1 MTLADGSQLRADVVL
16 ANADLPYVY
25 QRLLPRDGDG
35 EVAAAKE
42 ILVFGDQFPL
52 GSRQDR
58 TRASSPHTLFL
69 AHDYRENFETIGR
82 DLSLPANPS
91 LYLHA
96 PTRLDPSMAP
106 PGQDTLAAI
115 VPVGHLS
122 DDGKQDWQELRDRAR
137 DHVFRRLTT
146 IGIDD
151 LDAHIKFEEAYTP
164 RVLGR
169 AIST

>member
-1 MTLADGSQLRADVVL
+1 MTLADGSRSARPTSCSPTRICPTCISAFYRADGT
-16 ANADLPYVY
+16 AKS
-25 QRLLPRDGDG
+25 LLR
-35 EVAAAKE
+35 K
-42 ILVFGDQFPL
+42 QFSCSAISFFWGVDKTYDAL
-52 GSRQDR
+52 
-58 TRASSPHTLFL
+58 SPHTLFL
-69 AHDYRENFETIGR
+69 AHDYRENFEAIVR

-91 LYLHA
+91 LYVHA

-137 DHVFRRLTT
+137 DHVFRRLATL
-146 IGIDD
+146 GIDD

-164 RVLGR
+164 LVVGR